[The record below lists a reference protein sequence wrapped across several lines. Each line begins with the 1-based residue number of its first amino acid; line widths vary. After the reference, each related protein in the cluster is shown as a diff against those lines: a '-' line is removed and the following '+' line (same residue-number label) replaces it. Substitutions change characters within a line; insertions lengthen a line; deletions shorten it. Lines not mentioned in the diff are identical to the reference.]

1 MSLDILFAPP
11 YGGIAK
17 RLRHGTLTPASVVR
31 FHLPL
36 PCTRGSNS
44 GLEYLLCRRH
54 GFKSRPR
61 VRHYQSAFF
70 LQIPLN
76 DLLENP
82 LTDFCTLA
90 RMNPSRVS
98 DILFFCFRAKNS
110 DKKTDRQTRLSYILP
125 VSTRLS
131 KQTFIFLLVFFS
143 RNYRIY
149 RSISDSQVLQS
160 GTGA

>member
-90 RMNPSRVS
+90 RMNPLKGFRY
-98 DILFFCFRAKNS
+98 IIFLFRAKNS
-110 DKKTDRQTRLSYILP
+110 DKKLTDRHAFHTYYLCQPVCRNKILYF
-125 VSTRLS
+125 TC
-131 KQTFIFLLVFFS
+131 FLS

-149 RSISDSQVLQS
+149 RSISDSQVLQL